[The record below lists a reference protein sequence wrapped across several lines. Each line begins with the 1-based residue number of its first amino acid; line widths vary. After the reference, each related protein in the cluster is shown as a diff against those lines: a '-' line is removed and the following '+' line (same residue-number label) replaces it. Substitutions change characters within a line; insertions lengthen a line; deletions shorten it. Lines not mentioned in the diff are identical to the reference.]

1 MSRRFLLAVVLCF
14 LPIVA
19 RAQSAALDVSGTWE
33 AETPDGPQ
41 TIVVRPDSTAS
52 FGEETVRWR
61 IVADTIYIEFG
72 DEWMGYNY
80 ELEGDLLT
88 LSGGDLL
95 DPVTLKR
102 VGPPSMSCAASRDEL
117 RGRPRS

>member
-1 MSRRFLLAVVLCF
+1 MHIKSILWVVL
-14 LPIVA
+14 LMTVPGA
-19 RAQSAALDVSGTWE
+19 ATAQVGSADISGTWE

-52 FGEETVRWR
+52 FGDETVRWK

-72 DEWMGYNY
+72 DEWMGYNF
-80 ELEGDLLT
+80 EIAGDALT

-95 DPVTLKR
+95 DPVTLRR
-102 VGPPSMSCAASRDEL
+102 VGPPSVT
-117 RGRPRS
+117 RSSKT